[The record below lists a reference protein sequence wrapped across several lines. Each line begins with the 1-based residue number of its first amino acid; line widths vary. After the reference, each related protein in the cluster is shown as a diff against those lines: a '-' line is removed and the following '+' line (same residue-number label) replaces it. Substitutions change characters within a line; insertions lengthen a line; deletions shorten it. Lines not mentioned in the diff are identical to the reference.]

1 MTLERMGLVVIGRH
15 TTFIL
20 EASSVKVEYSVL
32 VCDHFYSL
40 CCEYIGVIICRVY
53 VPTSIIAVC
62 SLKIIGVEQ

>member
-32 VCDHFYSL
+32 VCNHNYSL
-40 CCEYIGVIICRVY
+40 CCEYIGIVICCIY

-62 SLKIIGVEQ
+62 SLRVLGLEQ